1 MIRVGILTVSDLG
14 SRGEREDTAGRA
26 LRDKVE
32 ERGWSVECYDIVPD
46 ERDVISGR
54 LREWA
59 DDTGL
64 ELILTTGG
72 TGFSDR
78 DVTPEA
84 TLEVLEKQAPGI
96 PEAMRAAGLQKTPMA
111 ILSRGVAGIRKRT
124 LILNLP
130 GSMKGAVESLEA
142 VREALPHAVDV
153 ILGRPG
159 H

>member
-1 MIRVGILTVSDLG
+1 MIRAGILTVSDLG

-26 LRDKVE
+26 LRERAEGLGWVVE
-32 ERGWSVECYDIVPD
+32 RHEIVPD
-46 ERDVISGR
+46 EADVISDR
-54 LREWA
+54 LRRWA
-59 DDTGL
+59 DEEGL
-64 ELILTTGG
+64 QLILTTGG

-84 TLEVLEKQAPGI
+84 TLEVLDKQAPGI
-96 PEAMRAAGLQKTPMA
+96 PEAMRAAGLKKTPTA
-111 ILSRGVAGIRKRT
+111 ILSRGVAGIRART

-130 GSMKGAVESLEA
+130 GSLKGAVESLEA
-142 VREALPHAVDV
+142 VAEALPHAIDV

>member
-14 SRGEREDTAGRA
+14 SKGEREDTAGRA
-26 LRDKVE
+26 LRERVE
-32 ERGWSVECYDIVPD
+32 EMGWAVERYEIVPD
-46 ERDVISGR
+46 DRDVISDR

-59 DDTGL
+59 DHAGV

-78 DVTPEA
+78 DITPEA
-84 TLEVLEKQAPGI
+84 TLDVLHKQAPGI
-96 PEAMRAAGLQKTPMA
+96 PEAMRAAGLKKTPMS
-111 ILSRGVAGIRKRT
+111 ILSRGVAGIRGRT

-130 GSMKGAVESLEA
+130 GSLKGAVESLES
-142 VREALPHAVDV
+142 VREALPHAMDV

>member
-26 LRDKVE
+26 LQERVE
-32 ERGWSVECYDIVPD
+32 EMGWAVDCYEIVPD
-46 ERDVISGR
+46 EAGVISDR
-54 LREWA
+54 LCEWA
-59 DDTGL
+59 DDAGL

-72 TGFSDR
+72 TGFADR

-84 TLEVLEKQAPGI
+84 TLEVIDKQAPGI
-96 PEAMRAAGLQKTPMA
+96 PEAMRAVGLKKTPMA
-111 ILSRGVAGIRKRT
+111 ILSRGVAGIRGRT

-142 VREALPHAVDV
+142 IRDALPHAVDV
-153 ILGRPG
+153 IQGRPG

>member
-1 MIRVGILTVSDLG
+1 VIRVGILTVSDLG

-26 LRDKVE
+26 LQGRVE
-32 ERGWSVECYDIVPD
+32 EMGWAVDRYEIVPD
-46 ERDVISGR
+46 EAGVISGR

-59 DDTGL
+59 DDAGL

-72 TGFSDR
+72 TGFADR

-84 TLEVLEKQAPGI
+84 TLEVLDKKAPGI
-96 PEAMRAAGLQKTPMA
+96 PEAMRAAGQEKTPMA
-111 ILSRGVAGIRKRT
+111 ILSRGVAGIRGRT

-142 VREALPHAVDV
+142 VREALPHAIDV
-153 ILGRPG
+153 ILGKSG

>member
-14 SRGEREDTAGRA
+14 SRGEREDTAGKA
-26 LRDKVE
+26 LKEKVE
-32 ERGWSVECYDIVPD
+32 EMGWSVGRYEIVPD
-46 ERDVISGR
+46 EMVVISDR

-59 DDTGL
+59 DDTGFQ
-64 ELILTTGG
+64 LILTTGG
-72 TGFSDR
+72 TGFADR

-84 TLEVLEKQAPGI
+84 TLEVLDKQTPGI
-96 PEAMRAAGLQKTPMA
+96 PEAMRAAGLKKTPMS
-111 ILSRGVAGIRKRT
+111 ILSRGVAGIRGRT

-142 VREALPHAVDV
+142 VREALPHAIDV